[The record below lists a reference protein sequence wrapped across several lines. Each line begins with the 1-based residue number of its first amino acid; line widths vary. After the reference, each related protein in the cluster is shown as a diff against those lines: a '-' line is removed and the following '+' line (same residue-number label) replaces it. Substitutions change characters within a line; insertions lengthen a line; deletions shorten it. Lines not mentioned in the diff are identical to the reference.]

1 MYHIQNVSCST
12 RTGEQIVQ
20 SHEELLCSV
29 CFSRPK
35 GTTVLNVLAIY
46 CEFILYQRAVVL
58 YRKTVLYIVEIACL
72 SAMSVED

>member
-1 MYHIQNVSCST
+1 MKNCCAQCVLVY
-12 RTGEQIVQ
+12 
-20 SHEELLCSV
+20 
-29 CFSRPK
+29 RPK